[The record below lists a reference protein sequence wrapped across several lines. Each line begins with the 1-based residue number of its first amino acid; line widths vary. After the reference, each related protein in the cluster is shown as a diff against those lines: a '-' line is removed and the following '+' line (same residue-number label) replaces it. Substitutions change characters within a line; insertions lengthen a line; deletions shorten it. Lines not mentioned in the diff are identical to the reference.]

1 MADEARDGERDGAVV
16 RAGDWAPWDQGDAS
30 GAGVID
36 GAPTAEEGGVG
47 DLATPDPARR
57 AEFLQALAQTSN
69 VRLAARAARRS
80 VRSFYAL
87 RERDAA
93 FDEAWQQALV
103 QGADV
108 AAGDLIL
115 ALKGTDEE
123 GARPAD
129 AKITL
134 EALKIQSQLAL
145 ARGNA
150 GKATKGAVRHVPL
163 DEVRAE
169 VLRRLTAVERRE
181 ES

>member
-1 MADEARDGERDGAVV
+1 MADEARDGERDGAVI

-30 GAGVID
+30 GAGSID
-36 GAPTAEEGGVG
+36 GALTTGEGAG
-47 DLATPDPARR
+47 DAVAPDPARR

-150 GKATKGAVRHVPL
+150 GKAAKGAVRHVPL